1 MNFEVILNGI
11 PAYAKDIK
19 LNLSSM
25 VTNHSALTDSQFVG
39 SVLVAAIASKNS
51 GLTKFINQAIA
62 ENLQE
67 KELDAVR
74 AAAAIMGMTNIY
86 YRFTDLVDDPSY
98 ATMPAGL
105 RMNILRDP
113 GVDKLDFEMWS
124 LIASIIGGCHKCV
137 SSHEQQLIKHGVS
150 KETVQLLAKIAAVI
164 HSLSCIHTI
173 ETSK

>member
-1 MNFEVILNGI
+1 MNFEAILNGI

-25 VTNHSALTDSQFVG
+25 VTNHSTLSDSQFAG
-39 SVLVAAIASKNS
+39 AVLVAAIATKNS
-51 GLTKFINQAIA
+51 GLTKLVNQAVA
-62 ENLQE
+62 GTLQGS
-67 KELDAVR
+67 ELEAVR
-74 AAAAIMGMTNIY
+74 AAVAIMGMTNIY

-124 LIASIIGGCHKCV
+124 LVASVIGGCHKCV
-137 SSHEQQLIKHGVS
+137 SSHEQQLIKHGIS
-150 KETVQLLAKIAAVI
+150 KETIQLLAKIAAVI

-173 ETSK
+173 EVSK

>member
-25 VTNHSALTDSQFVG
+25 VTNHPALTDSQFAG

-67 KELDAVR
+67 KGTR
-74 AAAAIMGMTNIY
+74 RSAAAAIMGMTNIY
-86 YRFTDLVDDPSY
+86 YRFLQILVDDPSY

-113 GVDKLDFEMWS
+113 G
-124 LIASIIGGCHKCV
+124 
-137 SSHEQQLIKHGVS
+137 
-150 KETVQLLAKIAAVI
+150 
-164 HSLSCIHTI
+164 
-173 ETSK
+173 

>member
-25 VTNHSALTDSQFVG
+25 VTNHSALSDSQFAG

-51 GLTKFINQAIA
+51 GLTKLVNQAVD
-62 ENLQE
+62 ETLQE
-67 KELDAVR
+67 NELDAVR

-124 LIASIIGGCHKCV
+124 LVASVIGGCHKCV
-137 SSHEQQLIKHGVS
+137 SSHEKQLIKHGIS

-173 ETSK
+173 EISK